1 MHSRLLSRAFGR
13 TAAAAAAAAV
23 VTIPFALSGSV
34 ASSCAT
40 AEASA
45 VASVRENRRELSC
58 CCSACGD
65 AHATSTQGVTAGS
78 TAKCQY
84 SELYTPSK
92 PIRVGIVGATG
103 AVGQRFIQLL
113 EQHPWFSVKVVAA
126 SKRSAGKTYEKAAN
140 WVLQSDLPESVS
152 ELRVVG
158 CDDAS
163 VTQWAGEVDVVF
175 SALDSSVATQ
185 VESACLKQ
193 GLPVFSNAKNFR
205 THPAAPLVVPPVNA
219 GHLGPMLQW
228 QAASEFWGSALPG
241 AQSAPAAKHALLVTN
256 ANCSTTGLVTALA
269 PLQEAFGIRHV
280 SVVTMQAISG
290 AGYPGVPAWDMASNV
305 VPNISGEEH
314 KIETEFKKILG
325 SVHAE
330 SIADTVSAGDMRAA
344 AAEQA
349 RSGGNDSPL
358 IKAAPFTISAHT
370 NRVPVLNGHTLC
382 VTVSLDSAASVDQVL
397 RAFREYRPKPL
408 QVMDSLPSAPRDANT
423 GVPQWIRVRSE
434 GNRPQPAK
442 DVQEG
447 GGYTTVVG
455 QVRRC
460 SSTPNG
466 VKFTVVSHNTIMGAA
481 GSSILNAEAAVR
493 LGHLRPQGE

>member
-1 MHSRLLSRAFGR
+1 MLYVNFLAWRSANLNAQKVLSQSV
-13 TAAAAAAAAV
+13 TSSAAAKQ
-23 VTIPFALSGSV
+23 
-34 ASSCAT
+34 AS
-40 AEASA
+40 
-45 VASVRENRRELSC
+45 N
-58 CCSACGD
+58 
-65 AHATSTQGVTAGS
+65 
-78 TAKCQY
+78 
-84 SELYTPSK
+84 ELYTPPR

-113 EQHPWFSVKVVAA
+113 EQHPWFSVTVVAA
-126 SKRSAGKTYEKAAN
+126 SRRSAGKPYASAAN
-140 WVLQSDLPESVS
+140 WVLQTDLPESVS
-152 ELRVVG
+152 DLQVVS

-163 VTQWAGEVDVVF
+163 VAQWASKVDVVF

-205 THPAAPLVVPPVNA
+205 RHPAAPLVVPSVNA
-219 GHLGPMLQW
+219 GHLAPMLQW
-228 QAASEFWGSALPG
+228 QADSQFWSSALG
-241 AQSAPAAKHALLVTN
+241 DSQEAAKQALLVTN

-269 PLQEAFGIRHV
+269 PLQRAFGIRHV

-314 KIETEFKKILG
+314 KIETEFKKIMGL
-325 SVHAE
+325 ARE
-330 SIADTVSAGDMRAA
+330 DSIASTVSLRDMQQS
-344 AAEQA
+344 AAEQQ

-358 IKAAPFTISAHT
+358 IQAALFTISAHT

-382 VTVSLDSAASVDQVL
+382 VTVSLDSPASVLEVL
-397 RAFREYRPKPL
+397 AAFNTYRPEPAA
-408 QVMDSLPSAPRDANT
+408 VMDSLPSSPRNATT
-423 GVPQWIRVRSE
+423 GEPQWIRVRSE

-447 GGYTTVVG
+447 GGYSTVVG
-455 QVRRC
+455 QVRAC

-466 VKFTVVSHNTIMGAA
+466 VKFTVVSHNTVMGAA

-493 LGHLRPQGE
+493 LGYLKPRA